1 MGYNTIEELKDSY
14 GGEYKIL
21 YLIGEADVQALA
33 RREFQVSL
41 SEEELNRVA
50 KGIEWG
56 LLDWTTVVKTAIE
69 EVLKNKIDGG

>member
-1 MGYNTIEELKDSY
+1 MGYNTIEELRNSY
-14 GGEYKIL
+14 GDEYKIL

-41 SEEELNRVA
+41 SEEELDRVA
-50 KGIEWG
+50 KGTEWG

-69 EVLKNKIDGG
+69 EVLKNKINRG